1 MLTLEL
7 KTRDFPE
14 IYARF
19 AKEVGE
25 QHWKKRV
32 AALKQEVKGNSLLEG
47 LHRQE
52 DSISFQLEQL
62 RELHAKF
69 GGHPVQAY
77 NEQSHFPAA
86 SFAAQVLSVLDAST
100 PVLAERFRR
109 RVHGALRNPAEMRA
123 IRLELMTATHFLRA
137 GHKVSWPEMN
147 EAPAEQGAGI
157 PDLLIED
164 LGPKGLEIEC
174 KSFSDEIG
182 RRIAR
187 RQVLEFIWLLK
198 NRHWDRLSR
207 LNTGVVAVVTV
218 QSKLPTEFKARVA
231 MAESVARHVLHR
243 GPGEYTDGCARMVI
257 AELDVRRLSSIH
269 SKMSKSELRVLLDSV
284 TGTKNK
290 ESVVMTTPNGGAL
303 VLAMRSERDDNVLD
317 SIFET
322 FRRSAPRQ
330 FSGSRPGIFVAGLNG
345 LSAEQLLDVAQQEQD
360 PSAIPTALRRYASR
374 FLESAS
380 SAHLVGISF
389 LSSTSLRPSNAGVH
403 DSGGTAYYFPK
414 REQPF
419 WSDDFSG
426 IFGRHD
432 AQLSLGEP
440 W

>member
-7 KTRDFPE
+7 QTRDFPE

-32 AALKQEVKGNSLLEG
+32 AALKQEIKGNSLLEG
-47 LHRQE
+47 LHCQE

-62 RELHAKF
+62 RELHKKF

-86 SFAAQVLSVLDAST
+86 SFAAQVLSVLDASP

-109 RVHGALRNPAEMRA
+109 RVYGALRNPAEMRA

-137 GHKVSWPEMN
+137 GYKVSWPEMS
-147 EAPAEQGAGI
+147 EAPAKQGVGI
-157 PDLLIED
+157 SDLLIED

-182 RRIAR
+182 RNIAR

-231 MAESVARHVLHR
+231 MAESVARHILHR
-243 GPGEYTDGCARMVI
+243 GPGSYTDGCARIVLT
-257 AELDVRRLSSIH
+257 ELDVQRLSSIH
-269 SKMSKSELRVLLDSV
+269 SKMSKSELRFLLDSV

-290 ESVVMTTPNGGAL
+290 ESIVMSTPNGGAL
-303 VLAMRSERDDNVLD
+303 VLAVQSERDDYVLD

-322 FRRSAPRQ
+322 LRRSAPRQ
-330 FSGSRPGIFVAGLNG
+330 FSGARPGILVAGLNG
-345 LSAEQLLDVAQQEQD
+345 LSAEQLLDVAMQEYD
-360 PSAIPTALRRYASR
+360 PGAIPTALRRHTSR
-374 FLESAS
+374 FLESVS
-380 SAHLVGISF
+380 SAHLVGVSF
-389 LSSTSLRPSNAGVH
+389 LSSTSLRPHTVAGVH

-414 REQPF
+414 KVQPF
-419 WSDDFSG
+419 WSDEFSG
-426 IFGRHD
+426 IFGRQD
-432 AQLSLGEP
+432 AQLKLE
-440 W
+440 